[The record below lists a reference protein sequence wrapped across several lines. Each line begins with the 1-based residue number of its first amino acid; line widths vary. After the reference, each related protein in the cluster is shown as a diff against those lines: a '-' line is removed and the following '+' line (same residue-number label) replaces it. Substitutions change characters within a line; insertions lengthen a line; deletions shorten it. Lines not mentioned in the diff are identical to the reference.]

1 MATLKIEVL
10 GPGCRNCVA
19 LDKLTRDAVSM
30 LGLDAEIHKVED
42 YAQIATYNVMS
53 TPGLVVDGTVILS
66 GRVPKAAELQELLSQ
81 AAKKPNK
88 LLAVVGADAC
98 CEGGSCSTDNQ
109 ECCADGSCSSESC
122 C

>member
-1 MATLKIEVL
+1 MATHKIEVL

-19 LDKLTRDAVSM
+19 LDKLTHDAVAT

-42 YAQIATYNVMS
+42 YAQIAAYNIMS

-66 GRVPKAAELQELLSQ
+66 GRVPKATELQELLSQ
-81 AAKKPNK
+81 AAKQPTQ
-88 LLAVVGADAC
+88 LLAVVDVDSC
-98 CEGGSCSTDNQ
+98 CEGGACSINGQ
-109 ECCADGSCSSESC
+109 ACSSDGSCAPGSC